1 MVDKGKNKKN
11 GTFTATHFVLAV
23 FWEAFGRL
31 LGKYMS
37 IADDK
42 SGGWVLAN
50 LVAYYWLSCMAF
62 AFKSIVHSHHPYI
75 ESLLTL

>member
-1 MVDKGKNKKN
+1 MG
-11 GTFTATHFVLAV
+11 G

-31 LGKYMS
+31 LCKYMS

-42 SGGWVLAN
+42 SGGWGLAK
-50 LVAYYWLSCMAF
+50 LVAYYWLSYMAF

-75 ESLLTL
+75 ESLPNLLPKYFFMFHMEHEK